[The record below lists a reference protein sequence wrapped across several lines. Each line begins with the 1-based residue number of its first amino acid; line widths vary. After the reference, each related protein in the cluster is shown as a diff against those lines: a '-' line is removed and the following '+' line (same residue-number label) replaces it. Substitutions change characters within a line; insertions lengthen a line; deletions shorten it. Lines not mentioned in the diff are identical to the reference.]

1 MRTRHPLTLLAVL
14 LVSSVLMAAIGVAIR
29 CTVGKEVQQLQ
40 SGPAV
45 AVPLMVLADPTL
57 LRVPETTAPVEN
69 TETLSKPQETPSGS
83 RIPSINPTPEA
94 DTGTDAGMDQME
106 EQSSEQEQP
115 AVTFGAVEDSY
126 FDDALFIGDSRTV
139 GLSQY
144 GRLGQA
150 DYFADVG
157 LTVFNLW
164 DKALSDTNFERQTLE
179 TLLSGRTYGKI
190 YLMLGINELG
200 YPMDSLLSQ
209 YQSTMSAIRKLQ
221 PQADLLLCANL
232 HVTRT
237 ASAGTSWLTMENLC
251 RLDAEIEAMADG
263 EHSFYL
269 DVNPVFC
276 DAEGYLQDDM
286 TGDGVHPYAAGYTLW
301 ADWLREHG
309 IIRNEET
316 TVGGDQVVHS
326 PGAGL

>member
-1 MRTRHPLTLLAVL
+1 MRTRHPLTLLAIL
-14 LVSSVLMAAIGVAIR
+14 LVSSVLMAAVGVAIR

-57 LRVPETTAPVEN
+57 LRVPAVEAPAEDS
-69 TETLSKPQETPSGS
+69 ETLSKPVETPSGS
-83 RIPSINPTPEA
+83 RIPSVAPVPE
-94 DTGTDAGMDQME
+94 E
-106 EQSSEQEQP
+106 ETEAAPETEPEETP
-115 AVTFGAVEDSY
+115 AVTFGPVEDSY

-144 GRLGQA
+144 GRLPGA

-164 DKALSDTNFERQTLE
+164 DKSVSDTDFDRQTLE
-179 TLLSGRTYGKI
+179 SLLSGRTYGKI

-200 YPMDSLLSQ
+200 YPMSSLLSQ
-209 YQSTMSAIRKLQ
+209 YQTTVSTIRKLQ
-221 PQADLLLCANL
+221 PEADLILCANL

-237 ASAGTSWLTMENLC
+237 ATAATSWLSMENLR
-251 RLDAEIEAMADG
+251 RLDKEIEAMADG
-263 EHSFYL
+263 EHIFYL
-269 DVNPVFC
+269 DVNPAFC
-276 DAEGYLQDDM
+276 DEEGYLKDDI
-286 TGDGVHPYAAGYTLW
+286 TGDGVHPYASGYETW
-301 ADWLREHG
+301 AQWYQEHG

-316 TVGGDQVVHS
+316 TVGGNQVVH
-326 PGAGL
+326 GAGTGL

>member
-14 LVSSVLMAAIGVAIR
+14 LVSSALMAAIGVAIR

-57 LRVPETTAPVEN
+57 LRVPETTAPVED

-94 DTGTDAGMDQME
+94 DAGTDAGTDQTE
-106 EQSSEQEQP
+106 EQP
-115 AVTFGAVEDSY
+115 AVTFGTVEDSY

-200 YPMDSLLSQ
+200 YPMDSLLGQ
-209 YQSTMSAIRKLQ
+209 YQSTVSAIRKLQ
-221 PQADLLLCANL
+221 PQADLLLCANT

-237 ASAGTSWLTMENLC
+237 ASAGHGKSVPSGC
-251 RLDAEIEAMADG
+251 GDCGHGRRGAELLSG
-263 EHSFYL
+263 CQS
-269 DVNPVFC
+269 
-276 DAEGYLQDDM
+276 
-286 TGDGVHPYAAGYTLW
+286 
-301 ADWLREHG
+301 G
-309 IIRNEET
+309 I
-316 TVGGDQVVHS
+316 
-326 PGAGL
+326 L

>member
-14 LVSSVLMAAIGVAIR
+14 LVSSAMMAAIGMAIR
-29 CTVGKEVQQLQ
+29 CTVGREVRQLQ

-57 LRVPETTAPVEN
+57 LRVPKVTPPVN
-69 TETLSKPQETPSGS
+69 DTETLAKPKETPSGS
-83 RIPSINPTPEA
+83 RIPSIAPTPEVH
-94 DTGTDAGMDQME
+94 TDADQLEVQTE
-106 EQSSEQEQP
+106 EPP
-115 AVTFGAVEDSY
+115 AVTFGPVEDSY
-126 FDDALFIGDSRTV
+126 FDDVLFIGDSRTV

-164 DKALSDTNFERQTLE
+164 DKALSDTNLEQQTLE
-179 TLLSGRTYGKI
+179 TLLSNRSYGKI
-190 YLMLGINELG
+190 YVMLGINELG
-200 YPMDSLLSQ
+200 YPMDSLLRQ
-209 YQSTMSAIRKLQ
+209 YQSTVSTIQKLQ

-251 RLDAEIEAMADG
+251 RLEAEIKAMTDG

-269 DVNPVFC
+269 DANPVFC
-276 DAEGYLQDDM
+276 DAEGYLKDDM

>member
-14 LVSSVLMAAIGVAIR
+14 LVSSMLMALIGVAIR
-29 CTVGKEVQQLQ
+29 YTVGREIQQLQ

-45 AVPLMVLADPTL
+45 AVPLMVLADPML
-57 LRVPETTAPVEN
+57 LRVPEPEPPATD
-69 TETLSKPQETPSGS
+69 TETLSKPTETPSGS
-83 RIPSINPTPEA
+83 RIPSIAPVPESDGTQTG
-94 DTGTDAGMDQME
+94 DTAT
-106 EQSSEQEQP
+106 EQTP
-115 AVTFGAVEDSY
+115 AVTFGTVEETY

-157 LTVFNLW
+157 LTVFNVW
-164 DKALSDTNFERQTLE
+164 DTALSDTNFSRQTLE
-179 TLLSGRTYGKI
+179 SLLSGRSYGKI

-200 YPMDSLLSQ
+200 YPMDSLLSR
-209 YQSTMSAIRKLQ
+209 YQSTVSTITKLQ

-237 ASAGTSWLTMENLC
+237 ASAATSWLTMENLR
-251 RLDAEIEAMADG
+251 RLDTEIEAMADG
-263 EHSFYL
+263 EHIFYL
-269 DVNPVFC
+269 DVNPTFC
-276 DAEGYLQDDM
+276 DEEGYLKEDV
-286 TGDGVHPYAAGYTLW
+286 TGDGVHPYAAGYAVW
-301 ADWLREHG
+301 ADWYKEHG

-316 TVGGDQVVHS
+316 TVGGNQLVHS
-326 PGAGL
+326 AGTGV